1 MKLPISIFPNVTEY
15 ARANWTGYLKPA
27 QVKLDSYSIREKAQK
42 TTTITQRPDGVIVMK
57 KKANNA
63 WGEGDYNVAGTKIT
77 ISNIPA
83 NSAIVVVHEMIADA
97 PDWANPWTKESATD
111 EFAGNPKTKV
121 LNTSEDGKHELVKV
135 CGSKTAVSG
144 TITLS
149 IQYGYEGYHTVY
161 FAFYD
166 KDRLDA
172 CLSGNHLMH
181 VI

>member
-63 WGEGDYNVAGTKIT
+63 WGQGDYNVEGTKIT

-111 EFAGNPKTKV
+111 EFAGNPETKV

-144 TITLS
+144 TITLQL
-149 IQYGYEGYHTVY
+149 QYGYEGYHTVY

-172 CLSGNHLMH
+172 CLSGNHLKS
-181 VI
+181 I